1 MNPRP
6 PRSTRTDTLFP
17 YTTLFRSAGRGA
29 VEEVLAGGD
38 MVSVDHGPGA
48 GQTVAVGV
56 LRTVVTVDDDADAT
70 ASFPRSADDNAVG
83 DSEERGAD
91 RDRTVDGGVV
101 VVRSAAHLG
110 QLLVPASSDRA
121 PVATDYRQLTGRD
134 TGRVRGDELHDPP
147 SH

>member
-29 VEEVLAGGD
+29 VEEVLAGGY

-56 LRTVVTVDDDADAT
+56 LRPVVTVDDDADAT
-70 ASFPRSADDNAVG
+70 ASFPRSADDHAVG

-91 RDRTVDGGVV
+91 RDRDVDGGVV
-101 VVRSAAHLG
+101 VVRSDEPFGVLV
-110 QLLVPASSDRA
+110 VPASFDRERV
-121 PVATDYRQLTGRD
+121 VAADRQLTGR
-134 TGRVRGDELHDPP
+134 TAGQIGRAHV
-147 SH
+147 